1 MKNTKSIGGRSMTV
15 WKVGCRWS
23 KNGNENSKII
33 SVFRRNGLIFVGEQK
48 DEFKKI
54 RKGDLIAIADGYKVV
69 SVAKATCNAVFL
81 KDLNP
86 IIRIRGNEWNIIDK
100 DWALENAIG
109 VTAKIFDL
117 QEPNESLNETS
128 DNQQILY
135 KKRGSCCRAIQIAD
149 KVENLYEMCATSS
162 EKFDIDCKRCS
173 LKDLLDSKT
182 HYVIPVYQREYSWG
196 EPQITKFVRDLL
208 LGFCG
213 VSGFDEDENGK
224 KKLLPKVNPA
234 PMFIGTMQLSCR
246 KYITKKEHEQ
256 DVIDGQQRFST
267 LLCLLKYLS
276 FLCDA
281 SDIRFTDILE
291 SRVNKGKED
300 EFLSEAMSFD
310 SLEILNNDCSSNKYL
325 ENIKLIKETFEELD
339 FPFECYADLLKY
351 IKDNIWFVVITTK
364 AGISKTLEIFNTI
377 NTAGLD
383 LNGGDLFKVRLY
395 EYLKDKRGENQF
407 DGIDSLYNQIKESNL
422 EWRINHNFDL
432 VNVDMVRDVYKTYL
446 ITKFDLPKSMYEWG
460 TDRFYDT
467 LFDVCLDVAPHQEL
481 NTNKAHGVVLCL
493 EDLQKVK
500 DAIIRWNKRN
510 VDSQEKMIADLLVC
524 KSRYGR
530 YWQYPILYLLFMN
543 ENNVENVYE
552 TWQLLARIF
561 FAYSIYYAKIVN
573 EGKNFMYGI
582 YKMLCNKDAAN
593 LVKNLE
599 ERKIGLQWMVNNV
612 LTGSITDNQKKKDL
626 ICIVSAFLKE
636 PSISDELGIEQ
647 LRNRLSWGFDVEHI
661 HATGD
666 GAVEVDWI
674 LQNSIGN
681 LMLLEYDINRSIKDK
696 PFEEKVKRYRKS
708 KYAVAQQMAEM
719 KCWEKQQIQGRKES
733 EKKAILNFYNQT

>member
-1 MKNTKSIGGRSMTV
+1 MTV

-23 KNGNENSKII
+23 KSGNENSKII

-81 KDLNP
+81 KNLNP
-86 IIRIRGNEWNIIDK
+86 IIRIRGNEWNVIDK
-100 DWALENAIG
+100 DWALEYAIG

-117 QEPNESLNETS
+117 PTS
-128 DNQQILY
+128 DIIQY
-135 KKRGSCCRAIQIAD
+135 KKRGSCCKAYQIAD
-149 KVENLYEMCATSS
+149 KVKAIYEKCAESS
-162 EKFDIDCKRCS
+162 EKFDIDCDTYCLDK
-173 LKDLLDSKT
+173 LLDSKT

-196 EPQITKFVRDLL
+196 EPQVAKFMRDLL
-208 LGFCG
+208 MGFCG
-213 VSGFDEDENGK
+213 VSGFDEDGNGK
-224 KKLLPKVNPA
+224 KMLLPKEKWV
-234 PMFIGTMQLSCR
+234 PMFIGTMQLSYR
-246 KYITKKEHEQ
+246 KYITENEEEQ

-276 FLCDA
+276 FRCDI
-281 SDIRFTDILE
+281 SDVHFSDILE

-300 EFLSEAMSFD
+300 EFLNQAMSL
-310 SLEILNNDCSSNKYL
+310 SLEDLSGDYLGNKYI
-325 ENIKLIKETFEELD
+325 ENIKLIEEIFKEDEFPVEYYGELL
-339 FPFECYADLLKY
+339 EYVKKY
-351 IKDNIWFVVITTK
+351 VLFVVIITK

-395 EYLKDKRGENQF
+395 EYLKDKSGVDQF
-407 DGIDSLYNQIKESNL
+407 DEIDKLYSRIKECNL
-422 EWRINHNFDL
+422 EWSVSHNFDL

-460 TDRFYDT
+460 IDRFYDV
-467 LFDVCLDVAPHQEL
+467 LFDICLDVAPHREL
-481 NTNKAHGVVLCL
+481 HLDVNRLREVDLSLG
-493 EDLQKVK
+493 DLQNVEK
-500 DAIIRWNKRN
+500 AIVLWNSRKI
-510 VDSQEKMIADLLVC
+510 DSQEKMIADLMVG

-530 YWQYPILYLLFMN
+530 FWQYPILYLLFIG
-543 ENNVENVYE
+543 EKNVEKVYE
-552 TWQLLARIF
+552 TWRLLAKIF

-573 EGKNFMYGI
+573 EGKVFMYGI
-582 YKMLCNKDAAN
+582 YKILCDKDIAN
-593 LVKNLE
+593 LEKKID
-599 ERKIGLQWMVNNV
+599 ERKIGLQKSVEVV
-612 LTGSITDNQKKKDL
+612 LNGSITDNRKKKDL

-636 PSISDELGIEQ
+636 PRMPDELGIEQ

-666 GAVEVDWI
+666 ESVEVDRI

-696 PFEEKVKRYRKS
+696 PFEEKVKRYRNS
-708 KYAVAQQMAEM
+708 KYAVVRQMAEVPR
-719 KCWEKQQIQGRKES
+719 WGKQQIQERLEA

>member
-1 MKNTKSIGGRSMTV
+1 MTV

-208 LGFCG
+208 LGFCC

>member
-276 FLCDA
+276 FLCDV

-395 EYLKDKRGENQF
+395 EYLKDKRGEDQF
-407 DGIDSLYNQIKESNL
+407 DGIDGLYNQIKESNL

-582 YKMLCNKDAAN
+582 YKMLCNKDAVN

-636 PSISDELGIEQ
+636 PSIPDELGIEQ

-719 KCWEKQQIQGRKES
+719 KCWEKQQIQERKES

>member
-1 MKNTKSIGGRSMTV
+1 MTV

-23 KNGNENSKII
+23 DNGNENSKII
-33 SVFRRNGLIFVGEQK
+33 SVFRRNGIVFVGEQK
-48 DEFKKI
+48 DSFGKI
-54 RKGDLIAIADGYKVV
+54 RKGDLIAIADGYMVV
-69 SVAKATCNAVFL
+69 SVAKATCDAKLL
-81 KDLNP
+81 KNLNP
-86 IIRIRGNEWNIIDK
+86 VIRIRGNEKNIFDK

-109 VTAKIFDL
+109 VTAKIYDL
-117 QEPNESLNETS
+117 QEPDKSLNETS
-128 DNQQILY
+128 DTQQIQY

-149 KVENLYEMCATSS
+149 KIEKLYEKCAISS
-162 EKFDIDCKRCS
+162 EEFNIDCKRYS

-224 KKLLPKVNPA
+224 KKLLPKDNPA

-246 KYITKKEHEQ
+246 KYITTNEHEQ

-276 FLCDA
+276 FCCDV
-281 SDIRFTDILE
+281 SKVRFTDILE

-300 EFLSEAMSFD
+300 EFLNEAMSFD

-325 ENIKLIKETFEELD
+325 ENIKLVKEIFDDLN
-339 FPFECYADLLKY
+339 FPFDNYADLLKY
-351 IKDNIWFVVITTK
+351 VEDNIWFVVITTK

-395 EYLKDKRGENQF
+395 EYLKDKRGEDQF
-407 DGIDSLYNQIKESNL
+407 DGIDILYNQIKECNL
-422 EWRINHNFDL
+422 EWRVNHNFDL

-460 TDRFYDT
+460 IDRFYDI

-481 NTNKAHGVVLCL
+481 SADRARNVSLSL
-493 EDLQKVK
+493 DDLQRVK
-500 DAIIRWNKRN
+500 DAIILWNSRR
-510 VDSQEKMIADLLVC
+510 VDSQEKMIADILVS

-530 YWQYPILYLLFMN
+530 YWQYPILYLLFTDEKN
-543 ENNVENVYE
+543 IENVYE
-552 TWQLLARIF
+552 MWRLLAKIF

-573 EGKNFMYGI
+573 EGKVFMYGI
-582 YKMLCNKDAAN
+582 YKILCDKDIAN
-593 LVKNLE
+593 LEKKID
-599 ERKIGLQWMVNNV
+599 ERKIGLQKSVEVV
-612 LTGSITDNQKKKDL
+612 LNGSITDNRKKKDL

-636 PSISDELGIEQ
+636 PRMPDELGIEQ

-666 GAVEVDWI
+666 ESVEVDRI

-696 PFEEKVKRYRKS
+696 PFEEKVKRYRNS
-708 KYAVAQQMAEM
+708 KYAVVRQMAEVPR
-719 KCWEKQQIQGRKES
+719 WGKQQIQERLEA
-733 EKKAILNFYNQT
+733 EKKAILDFYNQT

>member
-1 MKNTKSIGGRSMTV
+1 MKKTKLTGEKIMTV

-23 KNGNENSKII
+23 KNGKASSKII
-33 SVFRRNGLIFVGEQK
+33 SVFRRNGLIFVGEQQ

-86 IIRIRGNEWNIIDK
+86 TIRIRDNEWNIFDK
-100 DWALENAIG
+100 DWALEYAIG

-128 DNQQILY
+128 DNQHILY

-162 EKFDIDCKRCS
+162 EQFDIGCKRCS

-224 KKLLPKVNPA
+224 KKLLPKDNPA

-246 KYITKKEHEQ
+246 KYITKNEHEQ

-276 FLCDA
+276 FYCNI
-281 SDIRFTDILE
+281 SDIHINDVLE

-300 EFLSEAMSFD
+300 EFLNEAMSFD
-310 SLEILNNDCSSNKYL
+310 SLEILNNDCFSNKYL
-325 ENIKLIKETFEELD
+325 ENIKLIKEIFDELNV
-339 FPFECYADLLKY
+339 PFECYADLLKY
-351 IKDNIWFVVITTK
+351 VKDNIWFVVITTK

-395 EYLKDKRGENQF
+395 EYLKDKRGEDQF
-407 DGIDSLYNQIKESNL
+407 DCIDSLYNQVKESNL

-460 TDRFYDT
+460 TDHFFDT

-481 NTNKAHGVVLCL
+481 NTNKAHEVVLCL

-500 DAIIRWNKRN
+500 DSIIRWNKRN
-510 VDSQEKMIADLLVC
+510 VNSQEKMISDLLIG

-530 YWQYPILYLLFMN
+530 YWQYPILYLLFMD
-543 ENNVENVYE
+543 EKNVEKVYE
-552 TWQLLARIF
+552 TWQLLAKIF
-561 FAYSIYYAKIVN
+561 FAYSIGFAKIVN
-573 EGKNFMYGI
+573 EGKSFMYGV
-582 YKMLCNKDAAN
+582 YKKMCNKDVVAIDEM
-593 LVKNLE
+593 LKE
-599 ERKIGLQWMVNNV
+599 KRIQLQWC
-612 LTGSITDNQKKKDL
+612 LETELEGDITGNRKKKDL

-636 PSISDELGIEQ
+636 PQIVDGLGIEQ

-666 GAVEVDWI
+666 GSVDVDSV

-681 LMLLEYDINRSIKDK
+681 LMLLESSINRSIKDK
-696 PFEEKVKRYRKS
+696 PFNEKVEWYNKS
-708 KYAVAQQMAEM
+708 GYAVARQMAEM
-719 KCWEKQQIQGRKES
+719 KCWETQQIQERKES
-733 EKKAILNFYNQT
+733 EKKAILDFYNQT

>member
-1 MKNTKSIGGRSMTV
+1 MTV

>member
-1 MKNTKSIGGRSMTV
+1 MTV

-149 KVENLYEMCATSS
+149 KIEKLYEKCAISS
-162 EKFDIDCKRCS
+162 EEFDIECKRRS
-173 LKDLLDSKT
+173 LNELLNSET

-196 EPQITKFVRDLL
+196 ESQITKFVRDLL

-395 EYLKDKRGENQF
+395 EYLKDKRGEDQF

-636 PSISDELGIEQ
+636 PSIPDELGIEQ

-719 KCWEKQQIQGRKES
+719 KCWEKQQIQERKES

>member
-1 MKNTKSIGGRSMTV
+1 MTV

-234 PMFIGTMQLSCR
+234 PMFIGTMQLSCC

-395 EYLKDKRGENQF
+395 EYLKDKRGEDQF

-561 FAYSIYYAKIVN
+561 FAYSIYYAKIV
-573 EGKNFMYGI
+573 KALKTFM
-582 YKMLCNKDAAN
+582 
-593 LVKNLE
+593 
-599 ERKIGLQWMVNNV
+599 
-612 LTGSITDNQKKKDL
+612 
-626 ICIVSAFLKE
+626 
-636 PSISDELGIEQ
+636 
-647 LRNRLSWGFDVEHI
+647 
-661 HATGD
+661 
-666 GAVEVDWI
+666 
-674 LQNSIGN
+674 
-681 LMLLEYDINRSIKDK
+681 
-696 PFEEKVKRYRKS
+696 
-708 KYAVAQQMAEM
+708 M
-719 KCWEKQQIQGRKES
+719 K
-733 EKKAILNFYNQT
+733 